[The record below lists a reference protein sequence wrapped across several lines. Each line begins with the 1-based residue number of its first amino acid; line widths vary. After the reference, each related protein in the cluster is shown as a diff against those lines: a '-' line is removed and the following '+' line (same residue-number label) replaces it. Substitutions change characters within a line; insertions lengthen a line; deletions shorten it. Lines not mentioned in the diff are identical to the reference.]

1 MLERKKVL
9 ISDCAP
15 GGKSFLRKACLIR
28 RAGVNMQPSKKGSF
42 IQPDRPGG
50 FICNLHSKS
59 LANAGG

>member
-42 IQPDRPGG
+42 I
-50 FICNLHSKS
+50 
-59 LANAGG
+59 

>member
-28 RAGVNMQPSKKGSF
+28 RAGVNMQPSKKVHSYNRIGPVALSVTF
-42 IQPDRPGG
+42 IRR
-50 FICNLHSKS
+50 
-59 LANAGG
+59 A